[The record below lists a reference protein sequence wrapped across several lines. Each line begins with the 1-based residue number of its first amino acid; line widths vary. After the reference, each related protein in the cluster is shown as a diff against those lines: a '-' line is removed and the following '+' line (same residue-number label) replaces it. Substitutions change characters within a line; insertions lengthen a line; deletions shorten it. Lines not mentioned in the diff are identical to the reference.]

1 MELLVVVQ
9 VIQNFNTHSEEI
21 WLKILDN
28 LEFWKLKSEHQ
39 NPLVIVCEL
48 YVNKNKIN
56 KT

>member
-28 LEFWKLKSEHQ
+28 LEFWKVKSEHQ
-39 NPLVIVCEL
+39 NPLVIVYEL